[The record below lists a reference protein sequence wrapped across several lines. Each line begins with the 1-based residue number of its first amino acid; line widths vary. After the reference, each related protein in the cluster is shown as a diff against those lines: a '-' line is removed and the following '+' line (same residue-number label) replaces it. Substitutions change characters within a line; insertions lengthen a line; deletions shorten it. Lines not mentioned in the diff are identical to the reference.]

1 MRLLRR
7 NAASAYAV
15 YAAAIVSGLVV
26 TPIIIHS
33 VGKAAFGIWTF
44 IGGVT
49 IYLSVL
55 DLGVAPSIIRNA
67 AEARGRGAPEDL
79 NAVAS
84 TGLAM
89 YAGIGAVTVPLGIG
103 LAWIIPAAMGA
114 PHRLVWDARVTTLF
128 VVFSLAVR
136 FPLGLFNN
144 LLLAQQRWDI
154 QNLASFGSTALYA
167 LTVAIVIP
175 RTGSIVLL
183 GVATLAATL
192 FRLLLPI
199 AWLRREIP
207 TLRLRRRY
215 VTRRRVRD
223 LAAFS
228 FSNFMVHVA
237 QKIVF
242 STDVIVVGIVLG
254 TNPAGVYSVPAKLF
268 ALVFGVGTAA
278 TTLLFPAFAELEGSR
293 NADLQRRLLLS
304 GLRAGMSLMLLL
316 ALPLL
321 LIPDLLIHG
330 WIGGGYASGYPV
342 LALLA
347 CVLLVH
353 APIFVLTQFLIA
365 RALQRPAAVVAL
377 VTTLANLALSFLLAA
392 TVGLWG
398 VALATL
404 STDLVALGWIVVAY
418 GAPAATISTAT
429 LVRALVRPILPAL
442 ATAAVVLVGVAR
454 LWEPRTLLTLVPLGA
469 LWLLAGAAAI
479 WRFGLDAA
487 DRSGFARELRGRV
500 PAPATA
506 EL

>member
-7 NAASAYAV
+7 NAASVYAV

-55 DLGVAPSIIRNA
+55 DFGVAPSIIRNA
-67 AEARGRGAPEDL
+67 AEARGREAPEDL

-89 YAGIGAVTVPLGIG
+89 YAGIGLLTIPLGAA
-103 LAWIIPAAMGA
+103 LAWLVPIAMGA
-114 PHRLVWDARVTTLF
+114 PHSLYWDARVTTLF
-128 VVFSLAVR
+128 VVLSLAVR

-167 LTVAIVIP
+167 IAVAIVV
-175 RTGSIVLL
+175 RHTGSIVLL

-192 FRLLLPI
+192 FRLLLPL

-207 TLRLRRRY
+207 TLELRRRY
-215 VTRRRVRD
+215 VTKQRVRD
-223 LAAFS
+223 LASFS
-228 FSNFMVHVA
+228 FSNFMVHIA

-254 TNPAGVYSVPAKLF
+254 TNASGVYSVPAKLF

-278 TTLLFPAFAELEGSR
+278 TSLLFPAFAELEGAR
-293 NADLQRRLLLS
+293 AVDAQRRLLLS
-304 GLRAGMSLMLLL
+304 GLRAGMALMLLL

-330 WIGGGYASGYPV
+330 WIGSGYESGYPV

-347 CVLLVH
+347 GVLLVH

-365 RALQRPAAVVAL
+365 RAQQRPAAVVAL
-377 VTTLANLALSFLLAA
+377 ATTLANLALSFVLAA

-404 STDLVALGWIVVAY
+404 LTDVIALAWIVSRY
-418 GAPAATISTAT
+418 GAPAATSSTAT
-429 LVRALVRPILPAL
+429 VVGALVRPVLPAL
-442 ATAAVVLVGVAR
+442 LAGAVVLVGVAR
-454 LWEPRTLLTLVPLGA
+454 VWEPRTLLTLAPLGA
-469 LWLLAGAAAI
+469 LWVVVAGVLI
-479 WRFGLDAA
+479 WRFGLAPA
-487 DRSGFARELRGRV
+487 DRSSFTRELRGRGSGPV
-500 PAPATA
+500 TV
-506 EL
+506 EV